1 LVPFSCHGRCPILGP
16 QLKGGSSCSRRRF
29 YLLGVYLPW
38 RAGGSDASCRAE
50 RGVIVLEVRY
60 VVVGAGAVGGVVGGR
75 LALAGR
81 DVVLVARGA
90 HLEAIRAQGLRLE
103 SPDGTETVHAAAVAS
118 PSEVAWAIGDVAV
131 IAVKGQA
138 TLEVVRAL
146 AVAAPPDLPVLCMQ
160 NGVENERVALRWFEH
175 VHGACVALPSEHW
188 EPGVVAANSAPIPG
202 ILDMGR
208 WPTGADATDDSIAAD
223 LCNAGFAAR
232 AVDDIARWKYA
243 KLLRNLGNA
252 LDALS
257 RNAAADGELATRIAD
272 EGEAVLRAAGV
283 EAATREEEA
292 VRRGDLLHVT
302 PIAGR
307 ERGGS
312 STWQSLA
319 RGTGNVET
327 AHINGE
333 IALLGRLH
341 GVPTPANALL
351 QREAERAA
359 GTGAAPGSLREAD
372 LLARLRSSA
381 TAPG

>member
-1 LVPFSCHGRCPILGP
+1 
-16 QLKGGSSCSRRRF
+16 
-29 YLLGVYLPW
+29 
-38 RAGGSDASCRAE
+38 
-50 RGVIVLEVRY
+50 VRY

-103 SPDGTETVHAAAVAS
+103 SPDGTETIRAAAVAS
-118 PSEVAWAIGDVAV
+118 PSEVAWATGDVAV
-131 IAVKGQA
+131 IAVKGQS

-146 AVAAPPDLPVLCMQ
+146 AAAAPPDLPVLCMQ

-175 VHGACVALPSEHW
+175 VHGVCVALPSEHL

-202 ILDMGR
+202 ILDVGR
-208 WPTGADATDDSIAAD
+208 WPTGFDGTDEAIAAD
-223 LCNAGFAAR
+223 LCAAGFAAR
-232 AVDDIARWKYA
+232 AVADIGRWKYA

-252 LDALS
+252 LDALC
-257 RNAAADGELATRIAD
+257 RDAAADGELASRIAE
-272 EGEAVLRAAGV
+272 EGDAVLRAAGV
-283 EAATREEEA
+283 EAATRQEDA
-292 VRRGDLLHVT
+292 AHRGDLLHVT

-307 ERGGS
+307 QRRGS

-319 RGTGNVET
+319 RGTGTVE
-327 AHINGE
+327 AAQLNGE

-359 GTGAAPGSLREAD
+359 AAGDPPGSIDEAVLLRKLAALDRTITPSTGTTSTGAASKP
-372 LLARLRSSA
+372 A
-381 TAPG
+381 T